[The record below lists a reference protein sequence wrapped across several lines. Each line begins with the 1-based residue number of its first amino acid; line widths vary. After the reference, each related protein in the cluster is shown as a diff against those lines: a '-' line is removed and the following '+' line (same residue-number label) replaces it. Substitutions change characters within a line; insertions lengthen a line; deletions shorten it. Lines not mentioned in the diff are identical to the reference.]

1 MGSVLRYRS
10 HAENN
15 PDVTA
20 GGIQNANVNA
30 SALILDV
37 DDGAVPSDVRAEPYD
52 LIVGEDETSIVEVF
66 ETHIFPPSP
75 GNTIRFSDSRKWELD
90 GLLEAG
96 FFRLERRQDALDR
109 GDRIFGCRFVDA
121 IKNYGTDR
129 EFDKSR
135 LVVQGFN
142 DQGAKEL
149 LTKHQRFPGIPHG
162 FLSHSLQ
169 VLPER
174 AYVCET

>member
-1 MGSVLRYRS
+1 LKEYQESLIN
-10 HAENN
+10 AENN

-20 GGIQNANVNA
+20 GGIQNANVNV
-30 SALILDV
+30 SELILDV
-37 DDGAVPSDVRAEPYD
+37 DDGAVPSDVGAEPYD
-52 LIVGEDETSIVEVF
+52 LIVGKEQTSVVELF
-66 ETHIFPPSP
+66 ETHVVPSSP
-75 GNTIRFSDSRKWELD
+75 RNAVRFSDSRKRELD

-96 FFRLERRQDALDR
+96 GFRLERRQDALDR

-142 DQGAKEL
+142 DHGAKEL
-149 LTKHQRFPGIPHG
+149 LTKAPTVSRNSTRLLVALAASSPGK
-162 FLSHSLQ
+162 
-169 VLPER
+169 
-174 AYVCET
+174 AYVRRI